1 MHPANEFRLPD
12 LGEGLTDAELVRW
25 SVAVGDTVELDQVIA
40 EVETAKALVELPSP
54 LAGTVL
60 ALLAEPG
67 TIVEVGAPLI
77 RIGEPGAGDSP
88 GAAATPAAEPPDH
101 PATLVGYGPTAAPAS
116 RRRKAA
122 PTAAPTAA
130 AAADGERARP
140 DAKPSVR
147 RLAHELG
154 IDLNAVQGTGFGGAI
169 TTEDVRA
176 QDVPRETAAP
186 HDATPTRETRTPIR
200 GVRRQTADA
209 VTRSAFT
216 APHVTEFVTADVS
229 ASMDLV
235 DRLHASPAF
244 AGLAP
249 TPLALVAK
257 VLLVALREHPSLNS
271 SWDEEHQEI
280 VTKHYVNLGIATA
293 TPRGLL
299 VPSVK
304 DAHLMSLLEL
314 TRAIHQLVETA
325 RAGRSTPADLSG
337 GTITITNVGVFGVDT
352 GTPILS
358 PGEAAILCLGAIAPR
373 PWVVDGELAVR
384 SVTTLGLSFDHR
396 LVDGEQGSR
405 FLADIAAVLTDP
417 LTLL

>member
-54 LAGTVL
+54 FAGTVL

-88 GAAATPAAEPPDH
+88 GAAAPPASEPPDH

-116 RRRKAA
+116 RRRKAM
-122 PTAAPTAA
+122 PTPTAA

-140 DAKPSVR
+140 DAKPSAR

-169 TTEDVRA
+169 TPEDLRA
-176 QDVPRETAAP
+176 QDVPRETAP
-186 HDATPTRETRTPIR
+186 PQDETSPRETRTPIR

-216 APHVTEFVTADVS
+216 APHVTEFVTVDVS
-229 ASMDLV
+229 ATMDLV
-235 DRLHASPAF
+235 DRLRSSPAF
-244 AGLAP
+244 AGLEP
-249 TPLALVAK
+249 TPLTLVAK
-257 VLLVALREHPSLNS
+257 VLLAALREHPSLNS

-280 VTKHYVNLGIATA
+280 VTKHYVNLGIAAA
-293 TPRGLL
+293 TSRGLL

-314 TRAIHQLVETA
+314 TRAIHELTETA
-325 RAGRSTPADLSG
+325 RAGRCTPADLSG

-373 PWVVDGELAVR
+373 PWVAEGEIVIR

-405 FLADIAAVLTDP
+405 FLADIAATLADP